1 MNSSK
6 NALKLANRALQD
18 GDNQRTISI
27 LLEALKVDSENAE
40 LYKALAISYKTSGMD
55 SEALEAINIS
65 LIHNEKDIKSHV
77 IKGVLHESKG
87 NIRNAIQSYGNVTR
101 LGAEQFDISN
111 PIKRDIA
118 TASSRIPILM
128 KQLEKMT
135 FKTFEEMGINSDKQ
149 DTKFHDALN
158 ILFGHKE
165 IYYQEPHQFYYPE
178 LPQKQ
183 FYSPD
188 RFPFLKNISQNWE
201 LIRDEATSLIRNP
214 ELLQPYLEST
224 AGQPHDEHIAMI
236 DNPDWSAFYFI
247 KNGKDIPENQL
258 RFPETMKAI
267 QSVDLCRT
275 EGGTPSVLFS
285 LLKAGAHIPPHTGM
299 LNTRLIC
306 HLPLIVPNNCGLRV
320 GNKTVEWVPG
330 QLIIFDDS
338 INHEA
343 WNNSDQDRIVL
354 IFDIWKPELSERERS
369 LVSKLLA
376 ISNQ

>member
-1 MNSSK
+1 MSKSEYALELAAQALQKGDTQRTVSILLDAIKADSK
-6 NALKLANRALQD
+6 NA
-18 GDNQRTISI
+18 
-27 LLEALKVDSENAE
+27 E
-40 LYKALAISYKTSGMD
+40 LFKALAISYKASGMA
-55 SEALEAINIS
+55 SKALEAINAS
-65 LIHNEKDIKSHV
+65 LMHNEKDIKSHV
-77 IKGVLHESKG
+77 IKGVLHEANG
-87 NIRNAIQSYGNVTR
+87 NIRNAIQSYSNVTK
-101 LGAEQFDISN
+101 LGAEQFDITN

-135 FKTFEEMGINSDKQ
+135 FKTFEEMGLNSDNQ

-183 FYSPD
+183 FYPANC
-188 RFPFLKNISQNWE
+188 FPFLKSITQNWE
-201 LIRDEATSLIRNP
+201 LIRDEARSLLLNP

-267 QSVDLCRT
+267 QTVDLCRT

-306 HLPLIVPNNCGLRV
+306 HLPLIIPNNCGLRV
-320 GNKTVEWVPG
+320 GNKTVEWKPG

-343 WNNSDQDRIVL
+343 WNHSNQDRLVL
-354 IFDIWKPELSERERS
+354 IFDIWRPELSERERE
-369 LVSKLLA
+369 LVSKLLE